1 MEEQV
6 QKASSPN
13 IISKNI
19 ALEMNN
25 SKPKKAAVAIALAMA
40 KQKKK

>member
-1 MEEQV
+1 MPLKQG
-6 QKASSPN
+6 SSPN

-19 ALEMNN
+19 ALEMNS
-25 SKPKKAAVAIALAMA
+25 SKPKKQAVQIALAMA